1 MSSNFTSFTAVPSTR
16 LPANAPHVQW
26 YAIHVRAK
34 HEKHIANRLEQ
45 QGIATFLPLVNE
57 IHRWSDRSK
66 TVQVPLFSCYAFVK
80 LPPVP
85 EQRARVIMTEGV
97 LRFVGAG
104 CEGTPIA
111 DVEIET
117 LRTLLTSFVRYSAC
131 PFLTIGQRVRVRGG
145 SLEGIEGILTA
156 RNGNRTLVISVEPIQ
171 RSLAVP
177 IDDYDVEAI

>member
-1 MSSNFTSFTAVPSTR
+1 
-16 LPANAPHVQW
+16 VQW